1 MNNRLPPL
9 NALRAFEAAARHLSF
24 KKAADELHVTPA
36 AISHQIKALEDHLGV
51 RLFHRGNR
59 TLALTPVAQASLGK
73 LRGGFAQL
81 AAAVEDMRTY
91 DKASVLSVSVTPSFA
106 NKWLMPRLH
115 RFIAKYPDIEVRITA
130 STKLVDAQTMTLL
143 QDREL
148 EDVEL
153 GAIDVTIR
161 FGSGYYPGFQV
172 EKLSPSTVVPVCS
185 PTLLE
190 GDHPLREPSDLV
202 HHTLLHV
209 DPIYRFE
216 YQSYWEIWL
225 EAVGLKGEI
234 DPVRG
239 LHFNHAYLA
248 LEAAVDGLGVALT
261 QSILAASD
269 IMAGRLVAPFPQK
282 LSMDFTY
289 YLVYT
294 AETAQ
299 RPSLVAF
306 RQWLLD
312 EIESMGSSEFAGVL
326 L

>member
-1 MNNRLPPL
+1 MISRLASL

-36 AISHQIKALEDHLGV
+36 AISHQIKALEDNLGV

-59 TLALTPVAQASLGK
+59 TLALTPVAQAALAK
-73 LRGGFAQL
+73 LRAGFTQL
-81 AAAVEDMRTY
+81 AAAVEEMRTY
-91 DKASVLSVSVTPSFA
+91 DNPSLLSVSVTPSFA

-115 RFIAKYPDIEVRITA
+115 RFVTKHPDIELNITA
-130 STKLVDAQTMTLL
+130 SSKLVDAKTMTLL
-143 QDREL
+143 QDMEL
-148 EDVEL
+148 ADVEF
-153 GAIDVTIR
+153 GGIDVAIR
-161 FGSGYYPGFQV
+161 FGSGQYPGFRV
-172 EKLSPSTVVPVCS
+172 EKLFPSTVVPVCS
-185 PTLLE
+185 PQLLE
-190 GDHPLREPSDLV
+190 SEHPLREPSDLI

-239 LHFNHAYLA
+239 LHFNHAYMA
-248 LEAAVDGLGVALT
+248 LEAAIDGLGVALT

-269 IMAGRLVAPFPQK
+269 IVAGRLVAPFRQT

-294 AETAQ
+294 EETAQ
-299 RPSLVAF
+299 RPSLIAF
-306 RQWLLD
+306 RRWLFD
-312 EIESMGSSEFAGVL
+312 EIERMNSAPWAKL
-326 L
+326 